1 MDILQ
6 PLDKGKIFRAVYLE
20 TSVIQSANLQI
31 RESPQPF
38 SSSSLPCCT
47 MTIEDF
53 WTSLD
58 PGYQKHIQAIEQSD
72 KVKVAFPLVITP
84 KAPDSEGSK
93 DAILREISRLAAQPD
108 DLSVTSPLRRLL
120 DAHGGAIHF
129 RNLPL
134 GSTQDFSDF
143 ITVLV
148 GTGPYGWKPHIHKG
162 SEVPRKPLA
171 EHVITADE

>member
-1 MDILQ
+1 
-6 PLDKGKIFRAVYLE
+6 
-20 TSVIQSANLQI
+20 
-31 RESPQPF
+31 
-38 SSSSLPCCT
+38 